1 MAFDLD
7 LLTSTPDI
15 RTVAPVHARIVRALR
30 YTHLSRRGRSFCCDD
45 LAEQLGAP
53 LAVHSFLVF
62 LDEAGRAWP
71 EPIVLN
77 PPCCNR
83 MSYDEMLLVD
93 CATAAAKDD
102 RASFDA
108 FVRDMLDASRRQSVW
123 NAARRLMARMA
134 VTI

>member
-15 RTVAPVHARIVRALR
+15 RTVAPVHARLVCALR
-30 YTHLSRRGRSFCCDD
+30 YTHLARKGRSFCCDD
-45 LAEQLGAP
+45 LADQLGAP
-53 LAVHSFLVF
+53 LAVHAFLVF

-77 PPCCNR
+77 PPCQPR

-93 CATAAAKDD
+93 CATAAAKSD
-102 RASFDA
+102 RASFDS
-108 FVRDMLDASRRQSVW
+108 FLCDMLDRASRASVW
-123 NAARRLMARMA
+123 NAARRLMSRMEMA
-134 VTI
+134 

>member
-15 RTVAPVHARIVRALR
+15 RTVAPVHARLVCALR
-30 YTHLSRRGRSFCCDD
+30 YTHLARSGRSFCCDD

-53 LAVHSFLVF
+53 LAVHAFLVF

-71 EPIVLN
+71 EPIALN
-77 PPCCNR
+77 PPCRSR

-93 CATAAAKDD
+93 CATAAAKND
-102 RASFDA
+102 RASFDD
-108 FVRDMLDASRRQSVW
+108 FLCDMLDASRRQSVW
-123 NAARRLMARMA
+123 NAARRLMARMSVA
-134 VTI
+134 S

>member
-15 RTVAPVHARIVRALR
+15 RTVAPVHARLVCALR
-30 YTHLSRRGRSFCCDD
+30 YTHLARKGRSFCCDD
-45 LAEQLGAP
+45 LADQLGAP
-53 LAVHSFLVF
+53 LAVHAFLVF

-77 PPCCNR
+77 PPCQPR

-93 CATAAAKDD
+93 CATAAAKND
-102 RASFDA
+102 RASFDS
-108 FVRDMLDASRRQSVW
+108 FLCDMLDRASRASVW
-123 NAARRLMARMA
+123 NAARRLMSRMEMA
-134 VTI
+134 